1 MPWIVYVT
9 GSREMIRMS
18 LIYASTVM
26 TSFDYIVNTNIWKL
40 WFQTNT
46 LEHEL
51 DDRADNTVSYACVT
65 NEKNMALQRQI

>member
-1 MPWIVYVT
+1 MT
-9 GSREMIRMS
+9 GSRETIRMS
-18 LIYASTVM
+18 LIYAGTVM
-26 TSFDYIVNTNIWKL
+26 TSFDYIVNTNTWKL

-51 DDRADNTVSYACVT
+51 DDRADNTVSSVCVT